1 MNVILVFR
9 QYFDWTIQK
18 TLKVYNTRTESNA
31 RKVSFNLLKQEFNK
45 SFDIFNFLQILMSD
59 KHLCFTY

>member
-31 RKVSFNLLKQEFNK
+31 SKVSFNLLKQE
-45 SFDIFNFLQILMSD
+45 
-59 KHLCFTY
+59 Y